1 MLTVKK
7 ASTGCHEPAGAFFEW
22 NGGSFM
28 SKIAILL
35 PKEYMLEQAR
45 NVIREDELDIDI
57 LKVIKT
63 SDSVYEA
70 RQAVEQGAE
79 VVLARGVQAAFIRQ
93 YTNIPVAELTLTGQ
107 EIGLMI
113 ASAKKKVPDKKC
125 PQIALIGFKNM
136 FSDTTYADELF
147 DIRLK
152 FYDITA
158 IEQAAEKVDLA
169 IQEGADVLLGGDTVN
184 ALAAQKGIPAQFI
197 DSTEESIRSAIGV
210 AKKMILTAEAEK
222 NFTAQFE
229 TVLDNSY
236 NGILEI
242 DENKEIMI
250 VNRAG
255 EELFH
260 KKASQLEGTAL
271 GKVIP
276 ELEQRYIDDVLSG
289 KRDSFM
295 TSVYVAGVP
304 MMLTAAPIQYENK
317 IRGAIISL
325 YRNASVRKNDAD
337 ELHSYYL
344 KGYVAYAHFSDIR
357 ITGKEMEYCVELS
370 KMYALSKNP
379 VLICGEDGT
388 DKEKLAQCIHNNS
401 SYKAGPFVAVNC
413 SGMTEQMQV
422 DRLFG
427 NPDAEDDSMKKGALA
442 IGDHGTIVISEIEK
456 LSLLCQYRLYRAIRY
471 DSLIQNDLERSQTL
485 DNRIIAITGAD
496 LYQYV
501 EQGRFRQDLYYLLN
515 SLTVEIPP
523 LRKRPQDIRAIVED
537 CRVRFTK
544 RYARF
549 PKIAED
555 AMEALAGFGWQGNEI
570 QLESFCERL
579 FLTSP
584 KKTITSDYVYFL
596 LDTLYP
602 VKERIS
608 EDGTTVIYQHPEAA
622 RLTELLEKHQGNR
635 SAVAKELGIST
646 TTLWRRMK
654 KYGVINKYDLT

>member
-1 MLTVKK
+1 
-7 ASTGCHEPAGAFFEW
+7 
-22 NGGSFM
+22 M

-70 RQAVEQGAE
+70 RQAIEQGAE

-271 GKVIP
+271 EKVIP

-344 KGYVAYAHFSDIR
+344 KGYVAHAHFSDIR

-413 SGMTEQMQV
+413 SSMTEQMQV

-427 NPDAEDDSMKKGALA
+427 NPDAEDESMKKGALA

-635 SAVAKELGIST
+635 SAVARELGIST

>member
-1 MLTVKK
+1 
-7 ASTGCHEPAGAFFEW
+7 
-22 NGGSFM
+22 
-28 SKIAILL
+28 
-35 PKEYMLEQAR
+35 MLEQAR

-271 GKVIP
+271 EKVIP

-344 KGYVAYAHFSDIR
+344 KGYVAHAHFSDIR

-427 NPDAEDDSMKKGALA
+427 NPDAEDESMKKGALA

-485 DNRIIAITGAD
+485 DNRIIAIMGAD

>member
-1 MLTVKK
+1 
-7 ASTGCHEPAGAFFEW
+7 
-22 NGGSFM
+22 M

-271 GKVIP
+271 EKVIP

-344 KGYVAYAHFSDIR
+344 KGYVAHAHFSDIR

-401 SYKAGPFVAVNC
+401 SYEAGPFVAVNC

-427 NPDAEDDSMKKGALA
+427 NPDAEDESMKKGALA

-523 LRKRPQDIRAIVED
+523 LRKRPQDIRVIVED

>member
-1 MLTVKK
+1 
-7 ASTGCHEPAGAFFEW
+7 
-22 NGGSFM
+22 M

-152 FYDITA
+152 FYDIAA
-158 IEQAAEKVDLA
+158 IEQAAEKVNLA

-184 ALAAQKGIPAQFI
+184 ALAVQKGIPAQFI

-271 GKVIP
+271 EKVIP

-344 KGYVAYAHFSDIR
+344 KGYVAHAHFSDIR

-427 NPDAEDDSMKKGALA
+427 NPDAEDESMKKGALA
-442 IGDHGTIVISEIEK
+442 ISDHGTIVISEIEK

-622 RLTELLEKHQGNR
+622 HLTELLEKHQGNR

>member
-1 MLTVKK
+1 
-7 ASTGCHEPAGAFFEW
+7 
-22 NGGSFM
+22 M

-250 VNRAG
+250 VTRAG

-271 GKVIP
+271 EKVIP
-276 ELEQRYIDDVLSG
+276 ELEQLYIDDVLSG

-344 KGYVAYAHFSDIR
+344 KGYVAHAHFSDIR

-427 NPDAEDDSMKKGALA
+427 NLDAEDESMKKGALA

-622 RLTELLEKHQGNR
+622 HLTELLEKHQGNR

>member
-1 MLTVKK
+1 
-7 ASTGCHEPAGAFFEW
+7 
-22 NGGSFM
+22 M

-271 GKVIP
+271 EKVIP

-344 KGYVAYAHFSDIR
+344 KGYVAHAHFSDIR

-427 NPDAEDDSMKKGALA
+427 NPDAEDESMKKGALA

-608 EDGTTVIYQHPEAA
+608 EDGTTVIYQHPDAA

>member
-1 MLTVKK
+1 
-7 ASTGCHEPAGAFFEW
+7 
-22 NGGSFM
+22 M

-271 GKVIP
+271 EKVIP

-344 KGYVAYAHFSDIR
+344 KGYVAHAHFSDIR

-370 KMYALSKNP
+370 KMYALSENP

-427 NPDAEDDSMKKGALA
+427 NPDAEDESMKKGALA

>member
-1 MLTVKK
+1 
-7 ASTGCHEPAGAFFEW
+7 
-22 NGGSFM
+22 M

-271 GKVIP
+271 GRVIP

-427 NPDAEDDSMKKGALA
+427 NPDAEDESMKKGALA

>member
-1 MLTVKK
+1 
-7 ASTGCHEPAGAFFEW
+7 
-22 NGGSFM
+22 M

-271 GKVIP
+271 EKVIP

-427 NPDAEDDSMKKGALA
+427 NPDAEDESMKKGALA

-485 DNRIIAITGAD
+485 DNRIIAVTGAD

-654 KYGVINKYDLT
+654 KYGVINKYDLS

>member
-1 MLTVKK
+1 
-7 ASTGCHEPAGAFFEW
+7 
-22 NGGSFM
+22 
-28 SKIAILL
+28 
-35 PKEYMLEQAR
+35 MLEQAR

-63 SDSVYEA
+63 PDSVYEA

-271 GKVIP
+271 EKVIP

-344 KGYVAYAHFSDIR
+344 KGYVAHAHFSDIR

-427 NPDAEDDSMKKGALA
+427 NPDAEDESMKKGALA

>member
-1 MLTVKK
+1 
-7 ASTGCHEPAGAFFEW
+7 
-22 NGGSFM
+22 M

-70 RQAVEQGAE
+70 RQAVGQGAE

-271 GKVIP
+271 EKVIP

-427 NPDAEDDSMKKGALA
+427 NPDAEDESMKKGALA

-485 DNRIIAITGAD
+485 DNRIIAVTGAD

>member
-1 MLTVKK
+1 
-7 ASTGCHEPAGAFFEW
+7 
-22 NGGSFM
+22 M

-152 FYDITA
+152 FYDIAA
-158 IEQAAEKVDLA
+158 IEQAAEKVNLA

-271 GKVIP
+271 EKVIP

-344 KGYVAYAHFSDIR
+344 KGYVAHAHFSDIR

-388 DKEKLAQCIHNNS
+388 DKEKLAQCIYNNS

-427 NPDAEDDSMKKGALA
+427 NPDAEDESMKKGALA
-442 IGDHGTIVISEIEK
+442 ISDHGTIVISEIEK

>member
-1 MLTVKK
+1 
-7 ASTGCHEPAGAFFEW
+7 
-22 NGGSFM
+22 M

-210 AKKMILTAEAEK
+210 AKKMIMTAEAEK

-271 GKVIP
+271 EKVIP

-344 KGYVAYAHFSDIR
+344 KGYVAHAHFSDIR

-427 NPDAEDDSMKKGALA
+427 NPDAEDESMKKGALA

-523 LRKRPQDIRAIVED
+523 IRKRPQDIRAIVED

-555 AMEALAGFGWQGNEI
+555 AMEVLAGFGWQGNEI

-608 EDGTTVIYQHPEAA
+608 EDGTTVVYQHPEAA

>member
-1 MLTVKK
+1 
-7 ASTGCHEPAGAFFEW
+7 
-22 NGGSFM
+22 M

-184 ALAAQKGIPAQFI
+184 ALAVQKGIPAQFI
-197 DSTEESIRSAIGV
+197 DSTEESIRYAIGV

-271 GKVIP
+271 EKVIP

-344 KGYVAYAHFSDIR
+344 KGYVAHAHFSDIR

-427 NPDAEDDSMKKGALA
+427 NPDAEDESMKKGALA

>member
-1 MLTVKK
+1 
-7 ASTGCHEPAGAFFEW
+7 
-22 NGGSFM
+22 M

-271 GKVIP
+271 EKVIP

-295 TSVYVAGVP
+295 TSVYVTGVP

-427 NPDAEDDSMKKGALA
+427 NPDAEDESMKKGALA

>member
-1 MLTVKK
+1 
-7 ASTGCHEPAGAFFEW
+7 
-22 NGGSFM
+22 M

-113 ASAKKKVPDKKC
+113 ASAKRKVPDKKC

-158 IEQAAEKVDLA
+158 IEQAAEKVNLA

-271 GKVIP
+271 EKVIP

-344 KGYVAYAHFSDIR
+344 KGYVAHAHFSDIR

-427 NPDAEDDSMKKGALA
+427 NPDAEDESMKKGALA

-602 VKERIS
+602 VKEKIS
-608 EDGTTVIYQHPEAA
+608 EDGTTVIYQHPEVA

>member
-1 MLTVKK
+1 
-7 ASTGCHEPAGAFFEW
+7 
-22 NGGSFM
+22 M

-427 NPDAEDDSMKKGALA
+427 NPDAEDESMKKGALA

-523 LRKRPQDIRAIVED
+523 LRKRPQDIRAIAED

>member
-1 MLTVKK
+1 
-7 ASTGCHEPAGAFFEW
+7 
-22 NGGSFM
+22 M

-147 DIRLK
+147 DIRLN

-242 DENKEIMI
+242 DDNKEIMI

-271 GKVIP
+271 EKVIP

-344 KGYVAYAHFSDIR
+344 KGYVAHAHFSDIR

-401 SYKAGPFVAVNC
+401 SYKSGPFVAVNC

-427 NPDAEDDSMKKGALA
+427 NPDAEDESMKKGALA

-485 DNRIIAITGAD
+485 DNRIIAVTGAD

-584 KKTITSDYVYFL
+584 KKMITSDYVYFL

>member
-1 MLTVKK
+1 
-7 ASTGCHEPAGAFFEW
+7 
-22 NGGSFM
+22 M

-271 GKVIP
+271 EKVIP

-344 KGYVAYAHFSDIR
+344 KGYVAHAHFSDIR

-401 SYKAGPFVAVNC
+401 SYKAGAFVAVNC

-427 NPDAEDDSMKKGALA
+427 NPDAEDESMKKGALA

>member
-1 MLTVKK
+1 
-7 ASTGCHEPAGAFFEW
+7 
-22 NGGSFM
+22 M

-147 DIRLK
+147 GIRLK
-152 FYDITA
+152 FYDIAA
-158 IEQAAEKVDLA
+158 IEQAAEKVNLA

-255 EELFH
+255 EELLH

-271 GKVIP
+271 EKVIP

-344 KGYVAYAHFSDIR
+344 KGYVAHAHFSDIR

-427 NPDAEDDSMKKGALA
+427 NPDAEDESMKKGALA
-442 IGDHGTIVISEIEK
+442 ISDHGTIVISEIEK

>member
-1 MLTVKK
+1 
-7 ASTGCHEPAGAFFEW
+7 
-22 NGGSFM
+22 M

-222 NFTAQFE
+222 NFTAQFK

-271 GKVIP
+271 EKVIP

-344 KGYVAYAHFSDIR
+344 KGYVAHAHFSDIR

-427 NPDAEDDSMKKGALA
+427 NPDAEDESMKKGALA

>member
-1 MLTVKK
+1 
-7 ASTGCHEPAGAFFEW
+7 
-22 NGGSFM
+22 M

-113 ASAKKKVPDKKC
+113 ASAKRKVPDKKC

-158 IEQAAEKVDLA
+158 IEQAAEKVNLA

-271 GKVIP
+271 EKVIP

-344 KGYVAYAHFSDIR
+344 KGYVAHAHFSDIR

-427 NPDAEDDSMKKGALA
+427 NPDAEDESMKKGALA

-570 QLESFCERL
+570 QLEAFCERL

-602 VKERIS
+602 VKEKIS

>member
-1 MLTVKK
+1 
-7 ASTGCHEPAGAFFEW
+7 
-22 NGGSFM
+22 
-28 SKIAILL
+28 
-35 PKEYMLEQAR
+35 MLEQAR

-222 NFTAQFE
+222 NFAAQFE

-271 GKVIP
+271 EKVIP

-344 KGYVAYAHFSDIR
+344 KGYVAHAHFSDIR

-427 NPDAEDDSMKKGALA
+427 NPDAEDESMKKGALA

-485 DNRIIAITGAD
+485 DNRIIAVTGAD

>member
-1 MLTVKK
+1 
-7 ASTGCHEPAGAFFEW
+7 
-22 NGGSFM
+22 
-28 SKIAILL
+28 
-35 PKEYMLEQAR
+35 MLEQAR

-271 GKVIP
+271 EKVIP

-344 KGYVAYAHFSDIR
+344 KGYVAHAHFSDIR

-427 NPDAEDDSMKKGALA
+427 NPDAEDESMKKGALA

-501 EQGRFRQDLYYLLN
+501 GQGRFRQDLYYLLN

-555 AMEALAGFGWQGNEI
+555 AMEALAGFEWQGNEI

>member
-1 MLTVKK
+1 
-7 ASTGCHEPAGAFFEW
+7 
-22 NGGSFM
+22 M

-152 FYDITA
+152 LYDITA

-271 GKVIP
+271 EKVIP

-344 KGYVAYAHFSDIR
+344 KGYVAHAHFSDIR

-427 NPDAEDDSMKKGALA
+427 NPDAEDESMKKGALA

>member
-1 MLTVKK
+1 
-7 ASTGCHEPAGAFFEW
+7 
-22 NGGSFM
+22 M

-93 YTNIPVAELTLTGQ
+93 YTNISAAELTLTGQ

-271 GKVIP
+271 EKVIP

-344 KGYVAYAHFSDIR
+344 KGYVAHAHFSDIR

-427 NPDAEDDSMKKGALA
+427 NPDAEDESMKKGALA

>member
-1 MLTVKK
+1 
-7 ASTGCHEPAGAFFEW
+7 
-22 NGGSFM
+22 
-28 SKIAILL
+28 
-35 PKEYMLEQAR
+35 MLEQAR

-271 GKVIP
+271 EKVIP
-276 ELEQRYIDDVLSG
+276 ELDQRYIDDVLSG

-427 NPDAEDDSMKKGALA
+427 NPDAEDESMKKGALA

-523 LRKRPQDIRAIVED
+523 LRKRLQDIRAIVED

>member
-1 MLTVKK
+1 
-7 ASTGCHEPAGAFFEW
+7 
-22 NGGSFM
+22 M

-271 GKVIP
+271 EKVIP

-344 KGYVAYAHFSDIR
+344 KGYVAHAHFSDIR

-401 SYKAGPFVAVNC
+401 FYKAGPFVAVNC

-427 NPDAEDDSMKKGALA
+427 NPDAEDESMKKGALA
-442 IGDHGTIVISEIEK
+442 ISDHGTIVISEIEK

>member
-1 MLTVKK
+1 
-7 ASTGCHEPAGAFFEW
+7 
-22 NGGSFM
+22 M

-136 FSDTTYADELF
+136 FSDTTYAYELF

-271 GKVIP
+271 EKVIP

-344 KGYVAYAHFSDIR
+344 KGYVAHAHFSDIR

-427 NPDAEDDSMKKGALA
+427 NPDAEDESMKKGALA

>member
-1 MLTVKK
+1 
-7 ASTGCHEPAGAFFEW
+7 
-22 NGGSFM
+22 M

-271 GKVIP
+271 EKVIP

-344 KGYVAYAHFSDIR
+344 KGYVAHAHFSDIR

-427 NPDAEDDSMKKGALA
+427 NPDAEDESMKKGALA

-456 LSLLCQYRLYRAIRY
+456 LSLLCQYRLYSAIRY

>member
-1 MLTVKK
+1 
-7 ASTGCHEPAGAFFEW
+7 
-22 NGGSFM
+22 M

-271 GKVIP
+271 EKVIP

-344 KGYVAYAHFSDIR
+344 KGYVAHAHFSDIR

-427 NPDAEDDSMKKGALA
+427 NPDAEDESMKKGALA

-471 DSLIQNDLERSQTL
+471 DSLIQNDLELSQTL

-523 LRKRPQDIRAIVED
+523 IRKRPQDIRAIVED

-608 EDGTTVIYQHPEAA
+608 EDGTTVVYQHPEAA

>member
-1 MLTVKK
+1 
-7 ASTGCHEPAGAFFEW
+7 
-22 NGGSFM
+22 M

-271 GKVIP
+271 EKVIP

-344 KGYVAYAHFSDIR
+344 KGYVAHAHFSDIR

-413 SGMTEQMQV
+413 SDMTEQMQV

-427 NPDAEDDSMKKGALA
+427 NPDAEDESMKKGALA

-523 LRKRPQDIRAIVED
+523 IRKRPQDIRAIVED

>member
-1 MLTVKK
+1 
-7 ASTGCHEPAGAFFEW
+7 
-22 NGGSFM
+22 M

-113 ASAKKKVPDKKC
+113 ASAKRKVPDKKC

-136 FSDTTYADELF
+136 FSDTTYADELY

-158 IEQAAEKVDLA
+158 IEQAAEKVNLA

-271 GKVIP
+271 EKVIP

-344 KGYVAYAHFSDIR
+344 KGYVAHAHFSDIR

-427 NPDAEDDSMKKGALA
+427 NPDAEDESMKKGALA

-570 QLESFCERL
+570 QLEAFCERL

-602 VKERIS
+602 VKEKIS

>member
-1 MLTVKK
+1 
-7 ASTGCHEPAGAFFEW
+7 
-22 NGGSFM
+22 M

-158 IEQAAEKVDLA
+158 IEQAAEKVNLA

-271 GKVIP
+271 EKVIP

-344 KGYVAYAHFSDIR
+344 KGYVAHAHFSDIR

-427 NPDAEDDSMKKGALA
+427 NPDAEDESMKKGALA
-442 IGDHGTIVISEIEK
+442 ISDHGTIVISEIEK

>member
-1 MLTVKK
+1 
-7 ASTGCHEPAGAFFEW
+7 
-22 NGGSFM
+22 M

-57 LKVIKT
+57 LKEIKT

-136 FSDTTYADELF
+136 FSDTTYADELY

-271 GKVIP
+271 EKVIP

-344 KGYVAYAHFSDIR
+344 KGYVAHAHFSDIR

-427 NPDAEDDSMKKGALA
+427 NPDAEDESMKKGALA
-442 IGDHGTIVISEIEK
+442 ISDHGTIVISEIEK

-622 RLTELLEKHQGNR
+622 HLTELLEKHQGNR

>member
-1 MLTVKK
+1 
-7 ASTGCHEPAGAFFEW
+7 
-22 NGGSFM
+22 M

-271 GKVIP
+271 EKVIP

-344 KGYVAYAHFSDIR
+344 KGYVAHAHFFDIR

-427 NPDAEDDSMKKGALA
+427 NPDAEDESMKKGALA

>member
-1 MLTVKK
+1 
-7 ASTGCHEPAGAFFEW
+7 
-22 NGGSFM
+22 M

-152 FYDITA
+152 FYDIAA

-271 GKVIP
+271 EKVIP

-344 KGYVAYAHFSDIR
+344 KGYVAHAHFSDIR

-427 NPDAEDDSMKKGALA
+427 NPDAEDESMKKGALA
-442 IGDHGTIVISEIEK
+442 ISDHGTIVISEIEK

-523 LRKRPQDIRAIVED
+523 IRKRPQDIRAIVED

-570 QLESFCERL
+570 QLKSFCERL

>member
-1 MLTVKK
+1 
-7 ASTGCHEPAGAFFEW
+7 
-22 NGGSFM
+22 
-28 SKIAILL
+28 
-35 PKEYMLEQAR
+35 MLEQAR

-152 FYDITA
+152 FYDIAA
-158 IEQAAEKVDLA
+158 IEQAAEKVNLA

-184 ALAAQKGIPAQFI
+184 ALAVQKGIPAQFI

-271 GKVIP
+271 EKVIP

-427 NPDAEDDSMKKGALA
+427 NPDAEDESMKKGALA

-485 DNRIIAITGAD
+485 DNRIIAVTGAD

-622 RLTELLEKHQGNR
+622 RLTELLEKHQ
-635 SAVAKELGIST
+635 
-646 TTLWRRMK
+646 
-654 KYGVINKYDLT
+654 

>member
-1 MLTVKK
+1 
-7 ASTGCHEPAGAFFEW
+7 
-22 NGGSFM
+22 M

-271 GKVIP
+271 EKVIP

-295 TSVYVAGVP
+295 TSVYVAGVT

-344 KGYVAYAHFSDIR
+344 KGYVAHAHFSDIR

-427 NPDAEDDSMKKGALA
+427 NPDAEDESMKKGALA

-555 AMEALAGFGWQGNEI
+555 AMEALAGFGWKGNEI